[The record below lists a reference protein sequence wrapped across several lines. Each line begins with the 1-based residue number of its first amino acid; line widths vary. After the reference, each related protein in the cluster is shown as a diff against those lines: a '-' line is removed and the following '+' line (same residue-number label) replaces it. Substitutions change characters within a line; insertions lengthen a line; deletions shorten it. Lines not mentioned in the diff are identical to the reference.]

1 MQYVSLSDTVVFVIR
16 IDLND
21 ARPLEDQIAAGLRHA
36 IAQGGVGP
44 GTDLP
49 SVRQLA
55 GDLGVHWNT
64 VARAYRRLAD
74 EGLLTVR
81 RGRGAVTRDQPR
93 TLVRMTRAT
102 LRDRL
107 AESVA
112 AALLGGL
119 SRKDIADTFKEAL
132 ANFGDRTRS

>member
-1 MQYVSLSDTVVFVIR
+1 MIR

-21 ARPLEDQIAAGLRHA
+21 NRPLEDQIAAGLRHA
-36 IAQGGVGP
+36 IAQGAVAAGE
-44 GTDLP
+44 DLP

-81 RGRGAVTRDQPR
+81 RGRGAVTREQPR
-93 TLVRMTRAT
+93 ANARMTRTA

-112 AALLGGL
+112 AGLLGGL
-119 SRKDIADTFKEAL
+119 SRKDIADIFKETL

>member
-1 MQYVSLSDTVVFVIR
+1 VIR

-21 ARPLEDQIAAGLRHA
+21 ARPLEDQIVAGIRHA

-44 GTDLP
+44 ASELP

-119 SRKDIADTFKEAL
+119 SRKDIADAFKEAL
-132 ANFGDRTRS
+132 ANFGDRTHS

>member
-1 MQYVSLSDTVVFVIR
+1 MIR

-21 ARPLEDQIAAGLRHA
+21 ARPLEDQIATGLRQA

-44 GTDLP
+44 GEDLP

-93 TLVRMTRAT
+93 TLVRMSRSA

-132 ANFGDRTRS
+132 ANFGERTRS

>member
-1 MQYVSLSDTVVFVIR
+1 VVR

-21 ARPLEDQIAAGLRHA
+21 PRPLEDQIAVGLRQA
-36 IAQGGVGP
+36 IAQGEVGP
-44 GTDLP
+44 GEDLP

-64 VARAYRRLAD
+64 VARAYRKLAD

-93 TLVRMTRAT
+93 THARMSRVA
-102 LRDRL
+102 LRDRFSD
-107 AESVA
+107 AVA
-112 AALLGGL
+112 AGLLGGL
-119 SRKDIADTFKEAL
+119 SRKDIAEAFREAL
-132 ANFGDRTRS
+132 ANFGDRRRV

>member
-1 MQYVSLSDTVVFVIR
+1 VIR

-44 GTDLP
+44 GKDLP

-93 TLVRMTRAT
+93 TNVRMTRAT

>member
-1 MQYVSLSDTVVFVIR
+1 MIR

-21 ARPLEDQIAAGLRHA
+21 ARPLEDQIATGLRHA

-44 GTDLP
+44 GEELP

-74 EGLLTVR
+74 EGPLTVR

-93 TLVRMTRAT
+93 TLVRMSRSA

-119 SRKDIADTFKEAL
+119 SRRDIADTFKEAL
-132 ANFGDRTRS
+132 ANFGERTRS

>member
-1 MQYVSLSDTVVFVIR
+1 MVIR

-21 ARPLEDQIAAGLRHA
+21 ARPLEDQIAAGLRQA
-36 IAQGGVGP
+36 IAQGDVGP
-44 GTDLP
+44 GKDLP

-81 RGRGAVTRDQPR
+81 RGRGAVTRDEPR
-93 TLVRMTRAT
+93 ANVRMTRAT

-107 AESVA
+107 TESVA
-112 AALLGGL
+112 AGLLGGL

>member
-1 MQYVSLSDTVVFVIR
+1 VIR

-21 ARPLEDQIAAGLRHA
+21 AKPLEDQIAGSLRQA
-36 IAQGGVGP
+36 IAQGAVGP
-44 GTDLP
+44 GEDLP

-74 EGLLTVR
+74 EGLMTVR

-93 TLVRMTRAT
+93 STGRLSRVA
-102 LRDRL
+102 LRDRFTDG
-107 AESVA
+107 VA
-112 AALLGGL
+112 AGLLGGL
-119 SRKDIADTFKEAL
+119 SRKDITEAFKEAL
-132 ANFGDRTRS
+132 AGFGDRSRHD

>member
-1 MQYVSLSDTVVFVIR
+1 MIR

-36 IAQGGVGP
+36 IAQGNVAP
-44 GTDLP
+44 GGDLP

-107 AESVA
+107 TESVA

-132 ANFGDRTRS
+132 ANFSDRTRS

>member
-1 MQYVSLSDTVVFVIR
+1 
-16 IDLND
+16 
-21 ARPLEDQIAAGLRHA
+21 
-36 IAQGGVGP
+36 
-44 GTDLP
+44 
-49 SVRQLA
+49 
-55 GDLGVHWNT
+55 
-64 VARAYRRLAD
+64 
-74 EGLLTVR
+74 
-81 RGRGAVTRDQPR
+81 VTRDQPR
-93 TLVRMTRAT
+93 TNVRMTRAT

>member
-1 MQYVSLSDTVVFVIR
+1 MIR

-21 ARPLEDQIAAGLRHA
+21 ARPLEDQIATGLRHA

-44 GTDLP
+44 GEDLP

-93 TLVRMTRAT
+93 TLVRMSRAA

-132 ANFGDRTRS
+132 GNFGERTRS